1 MIALSRIA
9 PGDHVELCAPE
20 PGLFRAAVA
29 IGDVVRPGLAL
40 GVLEILGRAVEL
52 VAPDTAHGAI
62 VALADPSSARP
73 AVGYGD
79 LLVRVDPTALPF
91 GGADGR
97 ARVPAIGPHGLGETT
112 GPDVSTAPTDAAG
125 GPVFRA
131 PTSGRYYARPS
142 PDKPAFV
149 EVGAQL
155 SAGATVCLLEIM
167 KTFHRVTYSGA
178 PARVRALLVAEGAD
192 VNAGDPLLA
201 LEP

>member
-1 MIALSRIA
+1 MIALSRVIA
-9 PGDHVELCAPE
+9 DDQVELCAPE

-29 IGDVVRPGLAL
+29 IGDIVRPGLAL
-40 GVLEILGRAVEL
+40 GVLEVLGRAVEL
-52 VAPDTAHGAI
+52 TAPDTAHGAI
-62 VALADPSSARP
+62 VALADPGMARP

-91 GGADGR
+91 GSADRR
-97 ARVPAIGPHGLGETT
+97 AQVPAIDPHALGDATA
-112 GPDVSTAPTDAAG
+112 PIVSTAPVDGAA

-131 PTSGRYYARPS
+131 PTSGRYYGRPS
-142 PDKPAFV
+142 PDKPAFI

>member
-1 MIALSRIA
+1 M
-9 PGDHVELCAPE
+9 
-20 PGLFRAAVA
+20 FRAAVA

-40 GVLEILGRAVEL
+40 GVLEVLGRAVEL
-52 VAPDTAHGAI
+52 VAPETAHGVI
-62 VALADPSSARP
+62 VSLADPSSARP

-79 LLVRVDPTALPF
+79 LLVRIDPHAL
-91 GGADGR
+91 GD
-97 ARVPAIGPHGLGETT
+97 T
-112 GPDVSTAPTDAAG
+112 TAPTVTTAPVDAAG

-131 PTSGRYYARPS
+131 PTSGRYYGRPS
-142 PDKPAFV
+142 PDKPAFI

-178 PARVRALLVAEGAD
+178 PARVRALLVTEGAD